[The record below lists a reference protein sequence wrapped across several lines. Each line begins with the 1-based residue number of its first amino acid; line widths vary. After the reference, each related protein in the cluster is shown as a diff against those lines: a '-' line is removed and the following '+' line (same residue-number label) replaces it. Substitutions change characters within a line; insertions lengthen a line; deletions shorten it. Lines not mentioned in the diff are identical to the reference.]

1 MGGAHGGKP
10 SHGASGELEADH
22 PRNII
27 MHMKLKVSLLA
38 ALLALSLGLVACG
51 GSSDSSTGSSAA
63 TEAVTEAPEEA
74 EAGGEEAAEEEAAEA
89 EEGGTGDAEAESE
102 TAPSG
107 QPRKAEKVE
116 IAEFTYSPDPVVVQ
130 VGGKVTWKNDDNPPH
145 TATADDGSFE
155 TGIIETGKTA
165 SVTFK
170 EAGTFTYYC
179 KVHPFMHG
187 TVEVVEKE

>member
-1 MGGAHGGKP
+1 MRLK
-10 SHGASGELEADH
+10 ASLVA
-22 PRNII
+22 
-27 MHMKLKVSLLA
+27 V
-38 ALLALSLGLVACG
+38 LLALSVGLVACG
-51 GSSDSSTGSSAA
+51 GSSDSSTGSSGA
-63 TEAVTEAPEEA
+63 TEAETEAPAEP

-89 EEGGTGDAEAESE
+89 EAGGTGGAEAKSE
-102 TAPSG
+102 PAPSG
-107 QPRKAEKVE
+107 QARKAEKVE
-116 IAEFTYSPDPVVVQ
+116 IVEFTYSPDPVVVQ
-130 VGGKVTWKNDDNPPH
+130 VGGKVTWKNEDNPPH

-155 TGIIETGKTA
+155 TGIIETGKQK